1 MYIPICENCNLCV
14 PSRVNIN
21 KFSLSK
27 SNKRNLK
34 INEDLK
40 LIKASELI
48 NLERYNLFLEYCKK
62 RHKESKMGEMSLEE
76 FNSFFYNQSNKT
88 EIFDLVDSS
97 NKLYGSILLDIL
109 NMGYSAVYSFFDPQ
123 FNKRGLGKNLI
134 LNTILTLKI
143 KKSLYLITKDSEK
156 MNYKILFNIELAEPK
171 LVIKAK
177 FFYFFIAISKN
188 EIRKLFQNFLKN
200 L

>member
-1 MYIPICENCNLCV
+1 
-14 PSRVNIN
+14 
-21 KFSLSK
+21 
-27 SNKRNLK
+27 
-34 INEDLK
+34 
-40 LIKASELI
+40 
-48 NLERYNLFLEYCKK
+48 
-62 RHKESKMGEMSLEE
+62 MGEMSLEE

-143 KKSLYLITKDSEK
+143 KKIPYLYLGYWVKDSEK
-156 MNYKILFNIELAEPK
+156 MNYKILFNNIELFRNGNWSHK
-171 LVIKAK
+171 
-177 FFYFFIAISKN
+177 S
-188 EIRKLFQNFLKN
+188 
-200 L
+200 